1 LSPKFDKLFF
11 SKISLFGIN
20 PIGMNFFSVKHKTPI
35 DERVLKEV
43 VSQYIDLTPVHL
55 NILFNQLCKE
65 LEE

>member
-1 LSPKFDKLFF
+1 M
-11 SKISLFGIN
+11 SLFGIN
-20 PIGMNFFSVKHKTPI
+20 PLGMSFFSIKHKIPI

-43 VSQYIDLTPVHL
+43 VSQNIDLTPVHL